1 MGLWDKIFG
10 EFVDVIDWTDDSND
24 TLVYRFNR
32 YGNEI
37 KFGAKLTV
45 RESQV
50 AVFVNEGEIADVL
63 GPGIYE
69 LETRNLPILSTL
81 QHWDH
86 AFESPFK
93 AEVYF
98 FSMRQFTDL
107 KWGTKNPVM
116 MRDKEFG
123 AVRLRTF
130 GTYTIRIKD
139 PEKFIREIV
148 GTDSHFTIDEISGQL
163 RNLIVS
169 RYTNILGHSDI
180 PVLDMAGNQDQLGD
194 YITQKIAP
202 EFEDYGLELTQV
214 LVENISL
221 PTAVEEALDKRTSM
235 GMIGN
240 LDQYLKFSA
249 GESMASGNASSA
261 GSAVEMGMGFAMA
274 NKMAKD
280 MDTPATS
287 KNTPALSGGTSSSS
301 SSSSTPPPLPNNH
314 WHVAIDDKASGPHTL
329 DDIKKLVS
337 NKQLH
342 DKSLVWKE
350 GMSEWQS
357 AGDIDVLKDLV
368 AQASTPPSLPN
379 KK

>member
-10 EFVDVIDWTDDSND
+10 EFVDIIDWTDDSSD
-24 TLVYRFNR
+24 TMVYRFER

-50 AVFVNEGEIADVL
+50 AVFVNEGEVADVL

-86 AFESPFK
+86 GFESPFK

-98 FSMRQFTDL
+98 FNMRQFTDL

-116 MRDKEFG
+116 LRDKEFG

-130 GTYTIRIKD
+130 GTYTMRIKD
-139 PEKFIREIV
+139 PAKFIREIV
-148 GTDSHFTIDEISGQL
+148 GTDGHFTVDEISNQL
-163 RNLIVS
+163 RDLIVT

-180 PVLDMAGNQDQLGD
+180 PVLDLAGNQDQLGKF
-194 YITQKIAP
+194 ITQRIAP
-202 EFEDYGLELTQV
+202 EFEDYGLELTKV

-221 PTAVEEALDKRTSM
+221 PPAVEEALDKRTSM

-240 LDQYLKFSA
+240 LDKYLKYGA
-249 GESMASGNASSA
+249 GESMASGNNAASGA
-261 GSAVEMGMGFAMA
+261 IEMGMGFAMA
-274 NKMAKD
+274 NQMSKQLSD
-280 MDTPATS
+280 NNPAS
-287 KNTPALSGGTSSSS
+287 ESAG
-301 SSSSTPPPLPNNH
+301 TPPPLPNGN
-314 WHVAIDDKASGPHTL
+314 WHIAIDHKITGPYSL
-329 DDIKKLVS
+329 NDL
-337 NKQLH
+337 KQLLS
-342 DKSLVWKE
+342 DNKLNAQSLAWQA
-350 GMSEWQS
+350 GMENWQA
-357 AGDIDVLKDLV
+357 AGEIDALKDLLGNK
-368 AQASTPPSLPN
+368 ALDKNTPPELPES
-379 KK
+379 KS

>member
-10 EFVDVIDWTDDSND
+10 EFVDIIDWTDDSND
-24 TLVYRFNR
+24 TMVYRFNR

-81 QHWDH
+81 QHWEH

-130 GTYTIRIKD
+130 GTYNIRIQE

-148 GTDSHFTIDEISGQL
+148 GTDSHFTIDEISDQL
-163 RNLIVS
+163 RNQIVS

-180 PVLDMAGNQDQLGD
+180 PVLDMAGNQDQLGE

-202 EFEDYGLELTQV
+202 EFEEYGLELTQV

-221 PTAVEEALDKRTSM
+221 PEAVEEALDKRTSM

-249 GESMASGNASSA
+249 GESMSSGNASSA

-280 MDTPATS
+280 MDAPASSTPSLTS
-287 KNTPALSGGTSSSS
+287 KPASV
-301 SSSSTPPPLPNNH
+301 PPPLPNSN
-314 WHVAIDDKASGPHTL
+314 WHVAIDDKASGPYSL
-329 DDIKKLVS
+329 NDLKKLVA
-337 NKQLH
+337 NKQLQTQ
-342 DKSLVWKE
+342 SLVWKE
-350 GMSEWQS
+350 GMSDWQA
-357 AGDIDVLKDLV
+357 AGEIDSLKDLV
-368 AQASTPPSLPN
+368 SQKTTPPSLPN

>member
-10 EFVDVIDWTDDSND
+10 EFVDIIDWTDDSND
-24 TLVYRFNR
+24 TMVYRFER

-50 AVFVNEGEIADVL
+50 AVFVNEGEVADVL

-86 AFESPFK
+86 GFESPFK

-107 KWGTKNPVM
+107 KWGTKNPIM

-130 GTYTIRIKD
+130 GTYTMRIKD
-139 PEKFIREIV
+139 PAKFIREIV
-148 GTDSHFTIDEISGQL
+148 GTDGHFTVDEISDQL
-163 RNLIVS
+163 RDMIVT

-180 PVLDMAGNQDQLGD
+180 PVLDLAGNQDQLGEF
-194 YITQKIAP
+194 ITQRIAP
-202 EFEDYGLELTQV
+202 EFEDYGLELTKV

-221 PTAVEEALDKRTSM
+221 PPAVEEALDKRTSM

-240 LDQYLKFSA
+240 LDQYLKFGA
-249 GESMASGNASSA
+249 AESMASGNNSSA

-280 MDTPATS
+280 MNSETTQAHST
-287 KNTPALSGGTSSSS
+287 T
-301 SSSSTPPPLPNNH
+301 TPPPLPNSN
-314 WHVAIDDKASGPHTL
+314 WHIAIDDKITGPHTL
-329 DDIKKLVS
+329 NALKKLVNS
-337 NKQLH
+337 KQLGNQT
-342 DKSLVWKE
+342 LVWKE
-350 GMSEWQS
+350 GMSDWQA
-357 AGDIDVLKDLV
+357 AGEIKQLKDLLENNENSNK
-368 AQASTPPSLPN
+368 ATPPELP
-379 KK
+379 KS

>member
-10 EFVDVIDWTDDSND
+10 EFVDIIDWTDDSSD
-24 TLVYRFNR
+24 TMVYRFNR

-69 LETRNLPILSTL
+69 LETRNIPILSTL

-86 AFESPFK
+86 NFQSPFK

-116 MRDKEFG
+116 MRDKEFD

-139 PEKFIREIV
+139 PEIFIRDIV
-148 GTDSHFTIDEISGQL
+148 GTDGHFTLDEISDQL

-169 RYTNILGHSDI
+169 RYTTILGNSDI
-180 PVLDMAGNQDQLGD
+180 PVLDMAGNQDQLGE
-194 YITQKIAP
+194 YITQRIAP
-202 EFEDYGLELTQV
+202 EFEDYGLELTKV

-221 PTAVEEALDKRTSM
+221 PPAVEEALDKRTSM
-235 GMIGN
+235 GMLGN
-240 LDQYLKFSA
+240 LDDYLKFGA
-249 GESMASGNASSA
+249 GESMQSGNSSSA

-280 MDTPATS
+280 MD
-287 KNTPALSGGTSSSS
+287 SGSETTSSFSAS
-301 SSSSTPPPLPNNH
+301 ETPPPLPNNN
-314 WHVAIDDKASGPHTL
+314 WHIAIDDKATGPHSL
-329 DDIKKLVS
+329 DDLEKLIKNNQLTENTLAWKNGMTNWQAVGEVEALKKLLS
-337 NKQLH
+337 N
-342 DKSLVWKE
+342 
-350 GMSEWQS
+350 
-357 AGDIDVLKDLV
+357 AN
-368 AQASTPPSLPN
+368 TPPELPKN
-379 KK
+379 

>member
-10 EFVDVIDWTDDSND
+10 EFVDIIDWTDDSND
-24 TLVYRFNR
+24 TMVYRFER

-50 AVFVNEGEIADVL
+50 AVFVNEGEVADVL

-86 AFESPFK
+86 GFESPFK

-98 FSMRQFTDL
+98 FNMRQFTDL

-130 GTYTIRIKD
+130 GTYTMRIKD
-139 PEKFIREIV
+139 PAKFIREIV
-148 GTDSHFTIDEISGQL
+148 GTDGHFTVDEISNQL
-163 RNLIVS
+163 RDLIVT

-180 PVLDMAGNQDQLGD
+180 PVLDLAGNQDQLGEF
-194 YITQKIAP
+194 ITQRIAP
-202 EFEDYGLELTQV
+202 EFEDYGLELTKV

-221 PTAVEEALDKRTSM
+221 PPAVEEALDKRTSM

-240 LDQYLKFSA
+240 LDQYLKFGA
-249 GESMASGNASSA
+249 GESMSSGNNTASGAI
-261 GSAVEMGMGFAMA
+261 EMGMGFAMA
-274 NKMAKD
+274 NQMSKQLTDGNTNNDSPAKQQG
-280 MDTPATS
+280 
-287 KNTPALSGGTSSSS
+287 N
-301 SSSSTPPPLPNNH
+301 TPPPLPDSV
-314 WHVAIDDKASGPHTL
+314 WHIAINDKITGPYSLDELEQLRADNKLNAQSLAWKNGMQNWQAAGEIDALKTLLGDKALT
-329 DDIKKLVS
+329 K
-337 NKQLH
+337 
-342 DKSLVWKE
+342 
-350 GMSEWQS
+350 
-357 AGDIDVLKDLV
+357 
-368 AQASTPPSLPN
+368 STPPKLP
-379 KK
+379 KS